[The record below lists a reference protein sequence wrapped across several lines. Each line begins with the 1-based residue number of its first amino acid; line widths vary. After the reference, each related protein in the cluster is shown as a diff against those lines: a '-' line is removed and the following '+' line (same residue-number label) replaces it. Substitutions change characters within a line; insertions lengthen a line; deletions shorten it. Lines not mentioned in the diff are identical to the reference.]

1 MLDIIHRERIADKLR
16 AIKPSE
22 CVPDNATDL
31 IRACQTPEDAA
42 GLVTLVEMY
51 QRGVA
56 DTRRQVAAAFG
67 VNIGE

>member
-1 MLDIIHRERIADKLR
+1 MGLDYIHLERIAYVLR

-22 CVPDNATDL
+22 CVPANIGDL

-67 VNIGE
+67 VNV